1 MASETA
7 LWSSIAA
14 IAAALI
20 LASAT
25 ANAQAEEPHAREHQ
39 VQEQTTRQRWCVSFH
54 EVHPSMA
61 AAQAQER
68 GAPGGYRIYPSDVQG
83 GDLLLREEP
92 VLHGG
97 HMADAQ
103 AAFDQYASLPIVT
116 FRFSAAGA
124 EKFASFTRNNVGRPF
139 AVVIDGRVI
148 TAPVIREPILGGTG
162 QINGNFTAASAN
174 QLAARIRSGTCA
186 ELSHLPANRLAGA
199 MWLEG
204 TQEDR
209 SSASSLPATE
219 CRWQTSATNADV

>member
-1 MASETA
+1 MTSATA
-7 LWSSIAA
+7 AWSSIAA
-14 IAAALI
+14 FAAALMC
-20 LASAT
+20 ASAL
-25 ANAQAEEPHAREHQ
+25 AGAQAEVLHTREHQ
-39 VQEQTTRQRWCVSFH
+39 AQEQTTRQRWCVSFH
-54 EVHPSMA
+54 EVHPSTT

-68 GAPGGYRIYPSDVQG
+68 GAPGGYRVYPSDVQG

-103 AAFDQYASLPIVT
+103 AAFDQYTSLPLVT

-162 QINGNFTAASAN
+162 QISGNFTAASAN
-174 QLAARIRSGTCA
+174 QLAARIRSGSCA
-186 ELSHLPANRLAGA
+186 DLSRLPGSRLPLCGLHCRPEPPPGYRRALVEAG
-199 MWLEG
+199 
-204 TQEDR
+204 
-209 SSASSLPATE
+209 S
-219 CRWQTSATNADV
+219 DV